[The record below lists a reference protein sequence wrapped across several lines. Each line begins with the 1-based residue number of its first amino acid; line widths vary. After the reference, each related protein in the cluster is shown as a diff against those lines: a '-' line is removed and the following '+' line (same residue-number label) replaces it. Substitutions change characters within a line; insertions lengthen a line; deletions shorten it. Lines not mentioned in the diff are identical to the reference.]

1 MAEKKSKKNQKY
13 FLDAWLED
21 PLFDGWLCK
30 VKECNTQAHCSV
42 CHKTIKLSSRGRSS
56 ITDHVKGKKCK
67 EAKKIFLKQ
76 HRLNKQLVIMKK

>member
-13 FLDAWLED
+13 FVDAWLED

-30 VKECNTQAHCSV
+30 VKECNAQAHCSV
-42 CHKTIKLSSRGRSS
+42 CHKTIKLSSGGCSL
-56 ITDHVKGKKCK
+56 ITDLKGKKRK
-67 EAKKIFLKQ
+67 EAKKFFLKQ

>member
-13 FLDAWLED
+13 FVDAWLED

-30 VKECNTQAHCSV
+30 VKECNAQTHCSV
-42 CHKTIKLSSRGRSS
+42 CHKTIKLSSGGCSL
-56 ITDHVKGKKCK
+56 ITDLKGKKCK
-67 EAKKIFLKQ
+67 EAKKFFLKQ